1 VIIRKAEK
9 FQVQTLNNISA
20 RGIELFSPD
29 RYDVNSEHVNP
40 HAILV
45 RSANLLEM
53 SPGSDLLVVG
63 RAGAGTNNI
72 PTEKLTTFGIP
83 VFNTPGAN
91 ANAVKELVLAGLLM
105 SARNIPQSIEFVRSL
120 DAASKNFSEL
130 VESGKKKF
138 AGFELPGKTLGV
150 IGLGMIG
157 SLVADVALK
166 LGMRVIGFDPG
177 ITIEAAWGLPAGVT
191 KASSIE
197 DLAKKSDFLTLHV
210 PLNESTRNL
219 VSKELLTKMR
229 KDTVILNFSR
239 GGVVDNGAIS
249 EALEA
254 GRVRQY
260 ICDFPN
266 PGLLGMRGVVSL
278 PHLGASTKEAEE
290 NCALMVVSQIID
302 YLDNG
307 NVVNSVNFPRVLM
320 QRESEFRLA
329 IINANVPNMLGQI
342 STALAEQGLNIRNMI
357 NNSSKDIALTLV
369 DVDSPIS
376 DITLETIKG
385 IEGVRS
391 LRYLPR
397 T

>member
-1 VIIRKAEK
+1 VIIRRAEK

-20 RGIELFSPD
+20 RGIELFSPNF
-29 RYDVNSEHVNP
+29 YDVNSEHENP

-53 SPGSDLLVVG
+53 SPGSNLLVVG

-72 PTEKLTTFGIP
+72 PTEKLTSLGIP

-105 SARNIPQSIEFVRSL
+105 SARNIPQSIEFVGSL
-120 DAASKNFSEL
+120 DATSNNFSEL
-130 VESGKKKF
+130 VEGGKKKF

-177 ITIEAAWGLPAGVT
+177 ITIEAAWSLPAGVT
-191 KASSIE
+191 KASSVE
-197 DLAKKSDFLTLHV
+197 DLAKKSDFVTLHV

-219 VSKELLTKMR
+219 VNQELLSKMR
-229 KDTVILNFSR
+229 EDSVVLNFSR

-249 EALEA
+249 EAIDA
-254 GRVRQY
+254 GRIRQY

-266 PGLLGMRGVVSL
+266 PSLLGVRDVISL

-290 NCALMVVSQIID
+290 NCALMIASQIID

-320 QRESEFRLA
+320 PRESDFRLA

-342 STALAEQGLNIRNMI
+342 STALAEQGLNIHNMI

-376 DITLETIKG
+376 NTTLETIKG

-397 T
+397 A

>member
-1 VIIRKAEK
+1 VIIRRAEK

-20 RGIELFSPD
+20 RGIELFSPNF
-29 RYDVNSEHVNP
+29 YDVNSEHENP

-53 SPGSDLLVVG
+53 SPGSNLLVVG

-72 PTEKLTTFGIP
+72 PTEKLTSLGIP

-105 SARNIPQSIEFVRSL
+105 SARNIPQSIEFVGAL
-120 DAASKNFSEL
+120 DATSNNFSEL
-130 VESGKKKF
+130 VEGGKKKF

-177 ITIEAAWGLPAGVT
+177 ITIEAAWSLPAGVT
-191 KASSIE
+191 KASSVE
-197 DLAKKSDFLTLHV
+197 DLAKKSDFVTLHV

-219 VSKELLTKMR
+219 VNQELLSKMR
-229 KDTVILNFSR
+229 KDSVVLNFSR

-249 EALEA
+249 EAIDA
-254 GRVRQY
+254 GRIRQY

-266 PGLLGMRGVVSL
+266 PSLLGVRDVISL

-290 NCALMVVSQIID
+290 NCALMIASQIID

-307 NVVNSVNFPRVLM
+307 NVVNSVNFPRALM
-320 QRESEFRLA
+320 PRESDFRLA

-342 STALAEQGLNIRNMI
+342 STALAEQGLNIHNMI

-376 DITLETIKG
+376 NTTLETIKG

-397 T
+397 A

>member
-1 VIIRKAEK
+1 VIIRRAEK

-20 RGIELFSPD
+20 RGIELFSPNF
-29 RYDVNSEHVNP
+29 YDVNSEHENP

-53 SPGSDLLVVG
+53 SPGSNLLVVG

-72 PTEKLTTFGIP
+72 PTEKLTSLGIP

-105 SARNIPQSIEFVRSL
+105 SARNIPQSIEFVGSL
-120 DAASKNFSEL
+120 DATSNNFSEL
-130 VESGKKKF
+130 VEGGKKKF

-177 ITIEAAWGLPAGVT
+177 ITIEAAWSLPAGVT
-191 KASSIE
+191 KASSVE
-197 DLAKKSDFLTLHV
+197 DLAKKSDFVTLHV

-219 VSKELLTKMR
+219 VNQELLSKMR
-229 KDTVILNFSR
+229 KDSVVLNFSR

-249 EALEA
+249 EAIEA
-254 GRVRQY
+254 GRLRQY

-266 PGLLGMRGVVSL
+266 PSLLGMRGVISL

-320 QRESEFRLA
+320 PRESEFRLA

-342 STALAEQGLNIRNMI
+342 STALAEQGLNIHNMI
-357 NNSSKDIALTLV
+357 NNSSKEIALTLV

-376 DITLETIKG
+376 DTTLETIKG

>member
-1 VIIRKAEK
+1 VIIRRAEK
-9 FQVQTLNNISA
+9 FQVRTLNNISA
-20 RGIELFSPD
+20 RGVELFSPD
-29 RYDVNSEHVNP
+29 RYDVNSEHENP

-53 SPGSDLLVVG
+53 SPGSNLLVVG

-72 PTEKLTTFGIP
+72 PTEKLTSLGIP

-105 SARNIPQSIEFVRSL
+105 SARNIPQSIEFVWSL
-120 DAASKNFSEL
+120 DVDSNNFSEL
-130 VESGKKKF
+130 VEGGKKKF

-177 ITIEAAWGLPAGVT
+177 ITIEAAWSLPAGVT

-219 VSKELLTKMR
+219 VNQELLSKMR
-229 KDTVILNFSR
+229 KDSVVLNFSR

-249 EALEA
+249 EAIQA
-254 GRVRQY
+254 GKVRQY

-266 PGLLGMRGVVSL
+266 PSLLGMRGVISL

-290 NCALMVVSQIID
+290 NCALMVVSQIVD

-320 QRESEFRLA
+320 PRESEFRLV

-342 STALAEQGLNIRNMI
+342 STALAEQGLNIHNMI

-376 DITLETIKG
+376 DATLETIKG

-391 LRYLPR
+391 LRYLLR

>member
-1 VIIRKAEK
+1 MIIRRAER

-20 RGIELFSPD
+20 RGIELFSPNF
-29 RYDVNSEHVNP
+29 YDVNSEHENP

-53 SPGSDLLVVG
+53 SPGSNLLVVG

-72 PTEKLTTFGIP
+72 PTEKLTSLGIP

-105 SARNIPQSIEFVRSL
+105 SARNIPQSIEFVGSL
-120 DAASKNFSEL
+120 DATSNNFSEL
-130 VESGKKKF
+130 VEGGKKKF

-177 ITIEAAWGLPAGVT
+177 ITIEAAWSLPAGVT
-191 KASSIE
+191 KASSVE
-197 DLAKKSDFLTLHV
+197 DLAKKSDFVTLHV

-219 VSKELLTKMR
+219 VNQELLSKMR
-229 KDTVILNFSR
+229 KDSVVLNFSR

-249 EALEA
+249 EAIDA
-254 GRVRQY
+254 GRIRQY

-266 PGLLGMRGVVSL
+266 PSLLGVRDVISL

-290 NCALMVVSQIID
+290 NCALMIASQIID

-320 QRESEFRLA
+320 PRESDFRLA

-342 STALAEQGLNIRNMI
+342 STALAEQALNIHNMI

-376 DITLETIKG
+376 NTTLETIKG

-397 T
+397 A

>member
-1 VIIRKAEK
+1 MIIRRAEK

-20 RGIELFSPD
+20 RGVELFSPNL
-29 RYDVNSEHVNP
+29 YDVKSEHENP

-53 SPGSDLLVVG
+53 TPGSNLLVVG

-72 PTEKLTTFGIP
+72 PTEKLTSLGVP

-105 SARNIPQSIEFVRSL
+105 SARNIPQSIEFVGSL
-120 DAASKNFSEL
+120 DAASNNFSEL
-130 VESGKKKF
+130 VEGGKKKF

-177 ITIEAAWGLPAGVT
+177 ITIEAAWSLPAGVS

-210 PLNESTRNL
+210 PLNESTRSL
-219 VSKELLTKMR
+219 VNKELLSKMR
-229 KDTVILNFSR
+229 KDSVVLNFSR

-249 EALEA
+249 EAIEA
-254 GRVRQY
+254 GRLRQY

-266 PGLLGMRGVVSL
+266 PSLLGMRGVISL

-320 QRESEFRLA
+320 PRESEFRLA

-342 STALAEQGLNIRNMI
+342 STALAEQGLNIHNMI
-357 NNSSKDIALTLV
+357 NNSSKEIALTLV

-376 DITLETIKG
+376 DTTLETIKR

>member
-1 VIIRKAEK
+1 V
-9 FQVQTLNNISA
+9 
-20 RGIELFSPD
+20 
-29 RYDVNSEHVNP
+29 
-40 HAILV
+40 V
-45 RSANLLEM
+45 R
-53 SPGSDLLVVG
+53 
-63 RAGAGTNNI
+63 
-72 PTEKLTTFGIP
+72 
-83 VFNTPGAN
+83 
-91 ANAVKELVLAGLLM
+91 
-105 SARNIPQSIEFVRSL
+105 
-120 DAASKNFSEL
+120 
-130 VESGKKKF
+130 KKF

-177 ITIEAAWGLPAGVT
+177 ITIEAAWSLPAGVS

-210 PLNESTRNL
+210 PLNESTRSL
-219 VSKELLTKMR
+219 VNKELLSKMS
-229 KDTVILNFSR
+229 KDSVVLNFSR

-249 EALEA
+249 EAIEA
-254 GRVRQY
+254 GRLRQY

-266 PGLLGMRGVVSL
+266 PSLSGMRGVISL

-320 QRESEFRLA
+320 PRESEFRLA

-342 STALAEQGLNIRNMI
+342 STALAEQGLNIHNMI
-357 NNSSKDIALTLV
+357 NNSSKEIALTLV

-376 DITLETIKG
+376 DTTLETIKG

>member
-1 VIIRKAEK
+1 MIIRKAEK
-9 FQVQTLNNISA
+9 FKVQTLNNISA
-20 RGIELFSPD
+20 RGVELFSPNL
-29 RYDVNSEHVNP
+29 YDVNSEHENP

-45 RSANLLEM
+45 RSADLLEM
-53 SPGSDLLVVG
+53 ATGSNLLVVG

-72 PTEKLTTFGIP
+72 PTEKLTSLGIP

-105 SARNIPQSIEFVRSL
+105 SARNIPQSIEFVGSL
-120 DAASKNFSEL
+120 DAASNNFSEL
-130 VESGKKKF
+130 VEGGKKKF
-138 AGFELPGKTLGV
+138 AGYELPGKTLGV

-177 ITIEAAWGLPAGVT
+177 ITIEAAWSLPAGVS

-210 PLNESTRNL
+210 PLNESTRSL
-219 VSKELLTKMR
+219 VNKELLSKMR
-229 KDTVILNFSR
+229 KDSVVLNFSR

-249 EALEA
+249 EAIEA
-254 GRVRQY
+254 GRLRQY

-266 PGLLGMRGVVSL
+266 PSLLGMRGVISL

-320 QRESEFRLA
+320 PRESEFRLA

-342 STALAEQGLNIRNMI
+342 STALAEQGLNIHNMI
-357 NNSSKDIALTLV
+357 NNSSKEIALTLV

-376 DITLETIKG
+376 DTTLETIKG

>member
-1 VIIRKAEK
+1 VIIRRAEK

-20 RGIELFSPD
+20 RGIELFSPNF
-29 RYDVNSEHVNP
+29 YDVNSGHENP

-53 SPGSDLLVVG
+53 SPGSNLLVVG

-72 PTEKLTTFGIP
+72 PTEKLTSLGIP

-105 SARNIPQSIEFVRSL
+105 SARNIPQSIEFVGSL
-120 DAASKNFSEL
+120 DATSNNFSEL
-130 VESGKKKF
+130 VEGGKKKF

-177 ITIEAAWGLPAGVT
+177 ITIEAAWSLPAGVS

-210 PLNESTRNL
+210 PLNESTRSL
-219 VSKELLTKMR
+219 VNKELLSKMR
-229 KDTVILNFSR
+229 KDSVVLNFSR

-249 EALEA
+249 EAIDA
-254 GRVRQY
+254 GRIRQY

-266 PGLLGMRGVVSL
+266 PSLLGVRDVISL

-290 NCALMVVSQIID
+290 NCALMIASQIID

-320 QRESEFRLA
+320 PRESDFRLA

-342 STALAEQGLNIRNMI
+342 STALAEQGLNIHNMI

-376 DITLETIKG
+376 NTTLETIKG

-397 T
+397 A

>member
-1 VIIRKAEK
+1 VIIRRAEK

-20 RGIELFSPD
+20 RGIELFSPNF
-29 RYDVNSEHVNP
+29 YDVNSEHENP

-53 SPGSDLLVVG
+53 SPGSNLLVVG

-72 PTEKLTTFGIP
+72 PTEKLTSLGIP

-105 SARNIPQSIEFVRSL
+105 SARNIPQSIEFVGAL
-120 DAASKNFSEL
+120 DATSNNFSEL
-130 VESGKKKF
+130 VEGGKKKF

-177 ITIEAAWGLPAGVT
+177 ITIEAAWSLPAGVS
-191 KASSIE
+191 KASSIG
-197 DLAKKSDFLTLHV
+197 DLARKSDFLTLHV
-210 PLNESTRNL
+210 PLNESTRSL
-219 VSKELLTKMR
+219 VNKELLSKMR
-229 KDTVILNFSR
+229 KDSVVLNFSR

-249 EALEA
+249 EAIEA
-254 GRVRQY
+254 GRLRQY

-266 PGLLGMRGVVSL
+266 PSLLGMRGVISL

-320 QRESEFRLA
+320 PRESEFRLA

-342 STALAEQGLNIRNMI
+342 STALAEQGLNIHNMI
-357 NNSSKDIALTLV
+357 NNSSKEIALTLV

-376 DITLETIKG
+376 DTTLETIKR

>member
-1 VIIRKAEK
+1 MIIRRAEK

-20 RGIELFSPD
+20 RGIELFSPNL
-29 RYDVNSEHVNP
+29 YDVNSEHENP

-53 SPGSDLLVVG
+53 SPGSNLLVVG

-72 PTEKLTTFGIP
+72 PTEKLTSLGIP

-105 SARNIPQSIEFVRSL
+105 SARNIPQSIEFVGSL
-120 DAASKNFSEL
+120 DAASNNFSEL
-130 VESGKKKF
+130 VEGGKKKF

-177 ITIEAAWGLPAGVT
+177 ITIEAAWSLPAGVS

-210 PLNESTRNL
+210 PLNESTRSL
-219 VSKELLTKMR
+219 VNKELLSKMR
-229 KDTVILNFSR
+229 KDSVVLNFSR

-249 EALEA
+249 EAIEA
-254 GRVRQY
+254 GRLRQY

-266 PGLLGMRGVVSL
+266 PSLLGMRGVISL

-290 NCALMVVSQIID
+290 NCALMIASQIID

-307 NVVNSVNFPRVLM
+307 NVVNSVNFPRALM
-320 QRESEFRLA
+320 PRESDFRLA

-342 STALAEQGLNIRNMI
+342 STALAEQGLNIHNMI

-376 DITLETIKG
+376 NTTLETIKG

>member
-1 VIIRKAEK
+1 VIIRRAER

-20 RGIELFSPD
+20 RGIELFSPNF
-29 RYDVNSEHVNP
+29 YDVNSEHENP

-53 SPGSDLLVVG
+53 SPGSNLLVVG

-72 PTEKLTTFGIP
+72 PTEKLTSLGIP

-105 SARNIPQSIEFVRSL
+105 SARNIPQSIEFVGAL
-120 DAASKNFSEL
+120 DATSNNFSEL
-130 VESGKKKF
+130 VEGGKKKF

-177 ITIEAAWGLPAGVT
+177 ITIEAAWSLPAGVT
-191 KASSIE
+191 KASSVE
-197 DLAKKSDFLTLHV
+197 DLAKKSDFVTLHV

-219 VSKELLTKMR
+219 VNQELLSKMR
-229 KDTVILNFSR
+229 KDSVVLNFSR

-249 EALEA
+249 EAIDA
-254 GRVRQY
+254 GRIRQY

-266 PGLLGMRGVVSL
+266 PSLLGVRDVISL

-290 NCALMVVSQIID
+290 NCALMIASQIID

-307 NVVNSVNFPRVLM
+307 NVVNSVNFPRALM
-320 QRESEFRLA
+320 PRESDFRLA

-342 STALAEQGLNIRNMI
+342 STALAEQGLNIHNMI

-376 DITLETIKG
+376 NTTLETIKG

-397 T
+397 A

>member
-1 VIIRKAEK
+1 MIIRRAEK

-20 RGIELFSPD
+20 RGIELFSPNF
-29 RYDVNSEHVNP
+29 YDVNSEHENP

-53 SPGSDLLVVG
+53 SPGSNLLVVG

-72 PTEKLTTFGIP
+72 PTEKLTSLGIP

-105 SARNIPQSIEFVRSL
+105 SARNIPQSIEFVGSL
-120 DAASKNFSEL
+120 DATSNNFSEL
-130 VESGKKKF
+130 VEGGKKKF

-177 ITIEAAWGLPAGVT
+177 ITIEAAWSLPAGVT
-191 KASSIE
+191 KASSVE
-197 DLAKKSDFLTLHV
+197 DLAKKSDFVTLHV

-219 VSKELLTKMR
+219 VNQELLSKMR
-229 KDTVILNFSR
+229 KDSVVLNFSR

-249 EALEA
+249 EAIDA
-254 GRVRQY
+254 GRIRQY

-266 PGLLGMRGVVSL
+266 PSLLGVRDVISL

-290 NCALMVVSQIID
+290 NCALMIASQIID

-320 QRESEFRLA
+320 PRESDFRLA

-342 STALAEQGLNIRNMI
+342 STALAEQGLNIHNMI

-376 DITLETIKG
+376 NTTLETIKG

-397 T
+397 A

>member
-1 VIIRKAEK
+1 VIIRRAEK

-20 RGIELFSPD
+20 RGIELFSPNF
-29 RYDVNSEHVNP
+29 YDVNSEHENP

-53 SPGSDLLVVG
+53 SPGSNLLVVG

-72 PTEKLTTFGIP
+72 PTEKLTSLGIP

-105 SARNIPQSIEFVRSL
+105 SARNIPQSIEFVGSL
-120 DAASKNFSEL
+120 DATSNNFSEL
-130 VESGKKKF
+130 VEGGKKKF

-177 ITIEAAWGLPAGVT
+177 ITIEAAWSLPAGVT
-191 KASSIE
+191 KASSVE
-197 DLAKKSDFLTLHV
+197 DLAKKSDFVTLHV

-219 VSKELLTKMR
+219 VNQELLSKMR
-229 KDTVILNFSR
+229 KDSVVLNFSR

-249 EALEA
+249 EAIDA
-254 GRVRQY
+254 GRIRQY

-266 PGLLGMRGVVSL
+266 PSLLGVRDVISL

-290 NCALMVVSQIID
+290 NCALMIASQIID

-320 QRESEFRLA
+320 PRESDFRLA

-342 STALAEQGLNIRNMI
+342 STALAEQGLNIHNMI

-376 DITLETIKG
+376 NTTLETIKG

-397 T
+397 A